1 MRDFEAMDQELT
13 TLKRK
18 YELAL
23 EMLRAQLPDEQELY
37 ITGHRWIG
45 TVVRTGKGYTFRPSI
60 QGVERLIDGM
70 DYPVFIM
77 EETENV
83 LS

>member
-1 MRDFEAMDQELT
+1 MRDFEALEKELEDT
-13 TLKRK
+13 RRK
-18 YELAL
+18 YEIAL
-23 EMLRAQLPDEQELY
+23 DLLRNDLPEELSIY
-37 ITGHRWIG
+37 VTGRRWVG
-45 TVVRTGKGYTFRPSI
+45 TVVRDGNKYNFRPSI

-77 EETENV
+77 EETDHV